1 MPQENDDSRR
11 LPSPFFDHFQLPAPV
26 KRIFDIF
33 PLKTYP
39 PNGLPH
45 RSPKRRTDI
54 LLHIFTTTEGAYN
67 SAPSFNPACLK
78 WQVRDTSSARED
90 RVTDCNKAYLTF
102 CGVDFKTAASNN
114 HASPTGVLPFLTP
127 ASDSPP
133 SPIPANKIL
142 KWVNLRTGIADFSPG
157 SRHEAY
163 ASLINHRIRSAWL
176 ITLYLDDRNSEA
188 VAKHLYIYPTSS
200 NPFVQMT
207 LFQQLKKA
215 AQDELLRST
224 RYAREDE
231 VYVEAEKAFA
241 ALSILLNSDAYF
253 FGEERP
259 SLFDASVFAYTH
271 LLLDESLNWQN
282 KRLPDYLKSLKN
294 LVQHRQRLLTSFFS

>member
-1 MPQENDDSRR
+1 MPQKNEDSRR
-11 LPSPFFDHFQLPAPV
+11 LRSPFFDYFQLPVPI
-26 KRIFDIF
+26 KRIFDKF

-39 PNGLPH
+39 PNELPH
-45 RSPKRRTDI
+45 RSPKIRNDI
-54 LLHIFTTTEGAYN
+54 LLHVFTTREGAFN
-67 SAPSFNPACLK
+67 NAPSFNPTCLK
-78 WQVRDTSSARED
+78 WQVRNSSFARVN
-90 RVTDCNKAYLTF
+90 RVADCNKAYLRF
-102 CGVDFKTAASNN
+102 CGVEFKTAASNN

-127 ASDSPP
+127 ANDCSPF
-133 SPIPANKIL
+133 PIPANQIL
-142 KWVNLRTGIADFSPG
+142 KWINLRTGKTDTVSG
-157 SRHEAY
+157 MRHEAY
-163 ASLINHRIRSAWL
+163 ASLIDHRIRSAWL

-200 NPFVQMT
+200 NPLVQTM

-224 RYAREDE
+224 RYVREDE

-241 ALSILLNSDAYF
+241 ALSTLLGGDTHF
-253 FGEERP
+253 FGEESP

-282 KRLPDYLKSLKN
+282 KRLTDCLNSLKN
-294 LVQHRQRLLTSFFS
+294 LVQHRQRLLTSFFC